1 MSHSPSEIEIYR
13 YIFDN
18 VNDAIFIHDLAG
30 NFLDVN
36 QVACQRLGYAREEL
50 LQMSVLMID
59 APEFAARFPE
69 IMQSFQQQ
77 GSLIAETSHI
87 CKDGRQIPTEVSAR
101 LIKYRGQQAVLTVAR
116 DITERKRAEA
126 KINQLQEQ
134 IQSMAIRAERERL
147 GRELHDGLGQ
157 VLGFIG
163 LKVAAIVAM
172 LQNQRIDQAQH
183 AAAELSQI
191 VQTAYA
197 DVREAILGL
206 RSTVTAGVGLEPTLR
221 EYLHRYQREWN
232 IPVDLVI
239 AENTPACFSPS
250 AEIQLLRIIQEAL
263 TNVRRHAHAERA
275 WVRFETEN
283 DGVVV
288 VTIEDHG
295 RGFDIHQ
302 PIPDRFGLQ
311 TMRERAEAFGGQLAI
326 ESTPGAG
333 TRIRVR
339 LPRQAIRSAE

>member
-1 MSHSPSEIEIYR
+1 
-13 YIFDN
+13 
-18 VNDAIFIHDLAG
+18 
-30 NFLDVN
+30 
-36 QVACQRLGYAREEL
+36 
-50 LQMSVLMID
+50 MSVPMID

-77 GSLIAETSHI
+77 GSLVAETSHI

-239 AENTPACFSPS
+239 AENTPTCFSPS

-283 DGVVV
+283 DGVVAA
-288 VTIEDHG
+288 IEDRG
-295 RGFDIHQ
+295 RGFDPHQ
-302 PIPDRFGLQ
+302 PTPDHFGLQ
-311 TMRERAEAFGGQLAI
+311 TMRERAEAFGGQLEI
-326 ESTPGAG
+326 ESTPGTG
-333 TRIRVR
+333 TRIRVH
-339 LPRQAIRSAE
+339 LPRQAIGSAE